1 MPFTNDYIKQ
11 YGIDKGWVNAQG
23 LVNGSTDQER
33 AANALNIY
41 NDASQWGVGADQL
54 EASFGWNPGTV
65 NSYLAGLDTV
75 SQDDPWAWLGWA
87 QQREPET
94 YAWRDLGRVEDSPA
108 AYQWMLEKAGIWN
121 PDYVS
126 EADIERAIAAGV
138 DPASISAASAGPNP
152 YAGLTMRDARGPG
165 HQRLTQLIDQNG
177 NVIAT
182 DNPEAYEGYHE
193 DTWRSVGAIVG
204 GALGGMYLGPAVSGA
219 VGGGTLGAVA
229 GGAATGAL
237 TGQIATGDTEGTLRG
252 GVIGG
257 IGGYVGQALN
267 GGTVDPYGPNSGWG
281 QDTLTNMGYSPA
293 EIAAMQSANTIG
305 SGIDYW
311 QNAGNVDPY
320 GPGSGWGQD
329 TLTNMGYSPAEIAA
343 MQQYQSGYDE
353 FGPGN
358 MEDFNQWA
366 ANDFMTQY
374 QGGYDEFGPGYN
386 PSQDHLTPAAIDSMF
401 NSPGYGSN
409 AAAEGVSGQ
418 ESGIGALD
426 PDFRPGYV
434 DPGTGSTGATD
445 STGST
450 GYKPQ
455 EVSITDTKPPVGT
468 GTGTIPGTNIPP
480 GSGIVPNIPTGQNP
494 PASNIKVPDVP
505 EYRMLNQVAPK
516 SDLEKFWDWVKANPA
531 LAMQLFGLGASAFKG
546 GSNNPAPGAGP
557 QAGMTATPAAPL
569 NRRYVAPPAG
579 YRPGF
584 DPEWQYFQPG
594 PAPAGTSTTQ
604 PVQGKVGIASVY
616 NTPTFTSGSTIGSPS
631 VNKPYTPGPNNNMTM
646 NGQPLTPT
654 FSSVGAGSPPP
665 ANVPQQAAPTYTP
678 EQIAL
683 ANAYKA
689 HLGFADGAGAGVSTE
704 DALARL
710 ANEQRR
716 FDLFGND
723 STSLFKNNPALYAA
737 YKAGNAGAFTA
748 ALGPQQNNASAAY
761 RYTGDATSA
770 AAGQAELAKLDAQKA
785 AEVAA
790 TQPGG
795 PMFGGVGSLPK

>member
-1 MPFTNDYIKQ
+1 MRQDDTGATAGIGTFTPAGGGGFSVAGELSGLLQSSPEYRKVLDLYAPQ
-11 YGIDKGWVNAQG
+11 YEGRNGIYGAIGSFGATLDPAVMAQRFP
-23 LVNGSTDQER
+23 TQEAAR
-33 AANALNIY
+33 AAAR
-41 NDASQWGVGADQL
+41 QL
-54 EASFGWNPGTV
+54 MT
-65 NSYLAGLDTV
+65 
-75 SQDDPWAWLGWA
+75 
-87 QQREPET
+87 
-94 YAWRDLGRVEDSPA
+94 
-108 AYQWMLEKAGIWN
+108 GIT
-121 PDYVS
+121 PDKF
-126 EADIERAIAAGV
+126 
-138 DPASISAASAGPNP
+138 SAAIVQGAPQYMSQFKDSSASDDFFGMHTDT
-152 YAGLTMRDARGPG
+152 LVRGI
-165 HQRLTQLIDQNG
+165 L
-177 NVIAT
+177 
-182 DNPEAYEGYHE
+182 
-193 DTWRSVGAIVG
+193 
-204 GALGGMYLGPAVSGA
+204 
-219 VGGGTLGAVA
+219 
-229 GGAATGAL
+229 
-237 TGQIATGDTEGTLRG
+237 

-257 IGGYVGQALN
+257 SVAGGLGAGPTSTGAAAGGFSSAAMGGNVQDVLRSTATGAAAGYLGGQLGDAIN
-267 GGTVDPYGPNSGWG
+267 GAGAVDPYGPGSNYG

-293 EIAAMQSANTIG
+293 EIAAMQSGGIESLTNGVNPNAFDAGYNTGDINYG
-305 SGIDYW
+305 G
-311 QNAGNVDPY
+311 DPINTQ
-320 GPGSGWGQD
+320 PGSPVQLGLNGD
-329 TLTNMGYSPAEIAA
+329 PVSDYITKGGASDMSAA
-343 MQQYQSGYDE
+343 T
-353 FGPGN
+353 PG
-358 MEDFNQWA
+358 E
-366 ANDFMTQY
+366 
-374 QGGYDEFGPGYN
+374 GGYPEATYGGVEQLGQYN
-386 PSQDHLTPAAIDSMF
+386 GVPPITPNFPEQSVPITSTKIPPTPAVTPS
-401 NSPGYGSN
+401 
-409 AAAEGVSGQ
+409 SGLP
-418 ESGIGALD
+418 SLS
-426 PDFRPGYV
+426 V
-434 DPGTGSTGATD
+434 
-445 STGST
+445 
-450 GYKPQ
+450 
-455 EVSITDTKPPVGT
+455 
-468 GTGTIPGTNIPP
+468 
-480 GSGIVPNIPTGQNP
+480 VPNLPVGQNP
-494 PASNIKVPDVP
+494 PAQNIKVPEVP
-505 EYRMLNQVAPK
+505 EYRMPDQAAPK
-516 SDLEKFWDWVKANPA
+516 SDLEKFWDWAKANPK

-546 GSNNPAPGAGP
+546 GSNSTGGAGGPGTGP

-569 NRRYVAPPAG
+569 NRHYVAPPPG

>member
-1 MPFTNDYIKQ
+1 MATDNT
-11 YGIDKGWVNAQG
+11 GITS
-23 LVNGSTDQER
+23 LPETM
-33 AANALNIY
+33 
-41 NDASQWGVGADQL
+41 
-54 EASFGWNPGTV
+54 
-65 NSYLAGLDTV
+65 
-75 SQDDPWAWLGWA
+75 SQDDPWAWQAWAAQRDPGTYGWQDLNGVFDPYSGSGMSKPAWWGNDIAGYSRADDPSATMTPEQA
-87 QQREPET
+87 QMLADAG
-94 YAWRDLGRVEDSPA
+94 YK
-108 AYQWMLEKAGIWN
+108 YQ
-121 PDYVS
+121 
-126 EADIERAIAAGV
+126 
-138 DPASISAASAGPNP
+138 
-152 YAGLTMRDARGPG
+152 TARGPG
-165 HQRLTQLIDQNG
+165 YANLWRVVDPNGKVVDQGGFNRTQSLHGEDYAMFAS
-177 NVIAT
+177 VMAPAIA
-182 DNPEAYEGYHE
+182 PYVSAGYGSLGLASGSAANAAA
-193 DTWRSVGAIVG
+193 TGATMG
-204 GALGGMYLGPAVSGA
+204 GALGGMRT
-219 VGGGTLGAVA
+219 GTLE
-229 GGAATGAL
+229 GAAHGAAL
-237 TGQIATGDTEGTLRG
+237 G
-252 GVIGG
+252 GL
-257 IGGYVGQALN
+257 GGYAL
-267 GGTVDPYGPNSGWG
+267 GGS
-281 QDTLTNMGYSPA
+281 S
-293 EIAAMQSANTIG
+293 
-305 SGIDYW
+305 
-311 QNAGNVDPY
+311 VDPY

-329 TLTNMGYSPAEIAA
+329 TLTNMGYTPAEIAA
-343 MQQYQSGYDE
+343 IQSG
-353 FGPGN
+353 
-358 MEDFNQWA
+358 A
-366 ANDFMTQY
+366 ATVGDA
-374 QGGYDEFGPGYN
+374 GGISWGGTSDP
-386 PSQDHLTPAAIDSMF
+386 
-401 NSPGYGSN
+401 
-409 AAAEGVSGQ
+409 
-418 ESGIGALD
+418 SGIGSLTD
-426 PDFRPGYV
+426 GV
-434 DPGTGSTGATD
+434 DPYAFDAGYNTGDINYGGDTSYTQP
-445 STGST
+445 GS
-450 GYKPQ
+450 
-455 EVSITDTKPPVGT
+455 PVGSVPEPVAPSSGYQEQT
-468 GTGTIPGTNIPP
+468 VEIRPNAGNIASPSPSGGLPSLPLPSPNLQTPGQ
-480 GSGIVPNIPTGQNP
+480 VPNQTLPEVP
-494 PASNIKVPDVP
+494 KPADT
-505 EYRMLNQVAPK
+505 QVAQK
-516 SDLEKFWDWVKANPA
+516 TDLEKFWDWAKANPK

-546 GSNNPAPGAGP
+546 GSNSSGGAGGPGTGP

-569 NRRYVAPPAG
+569 NRHYVAPPPG

-594 PAPAGTSTTQ
+594 PALAGTSTTQ

-631 VNKPYTPGPNNNMTM
+631 VNKPYTPGPNNNNMTM